1 MPLREFTARRP
12 LTPVLPAKAGI
23 QVCLF
28 KLRHFASRF
37 PQLKQPI
44 TLFVIASAMLFTPR
58 FADAELLRVAL
69 STKDFGYLPLYVG
82 MRSGMFAQEGLEIQ
96 WIQVS
101 TNVVVTALLA
111 GEIDVAGI
119 AGSSMR
125 ASARG
130 APLKANF
137 FPYSR
142 SLFVLM
148 GAPEIKKV
156 RDLKGKVIGTTAPG
170 ATTEVAA
177 AMVLDQYGLDPKR
190 DVSFRVVGGAETSIA
205 ALKSGLVQ
213 ARAFNPDAA
222 FVLKKQGFSEL
233 AVLAD
238 FGAWPW
244 AGYSTSDAHLLNR
257 RDKLKRWTR
266 VMVKSLQFMLSRREE
281 TYKIAQAEFGHPSDI
296 TESAANVCIKAIDP
310 DNPGGASEES
320 LRKNID
326 LTITGPLKLSATP
339 PLSKLVDF
347 SLLQEVQ
354 RELGIGKKK

>member
-1 MPLREFTARRP
+1 LAE
-12 LTPVLPAKAGI
+12 AGI
-23 QVCLF
+23 QACLF
-28 KLRHFASRF
+28 KLRHFGFRF
-37 PQLKQPI
+37 RQPKQLL
-44 TLFVIASAMLFTPR
+44 LFAVAFVMLLTPR
-58 FADAELLRVAL
+58 FAGAELLRVAL
-69 STKDFGYLPLYVG
+69 STKDFGYLPLFVG

-101 TNVVVTALLA
+101 TNVVVTALLS

-125 ASARG
+125 AAARG

-137 FPYSR
+137 FPYSK

-148 GAPEIKKV
+148 GAPEIKRV
-156 RDLKGKVIGTTAPG
+156 QDLRGKVIGTTAPG
-170 ATTEVAA
+170 ATTELAA
-177 AMVLDQYGLDPKR
+177 AIVLEHYGLDPKKE
-190 DVSFRVVGGAETSIA
+190 VSFRVVGGADTSIA
-205 ALKSGLVQ
+205 AMKSGLVQ

-222 FVLKKQGFSEL
+222 FLLKKQGFSEL

-238 FGAWPW
+238 FGPWPW

-266 VMVKSLQFMLSRREE
+266 VMVKSLQFMVNGREE
-281 TYKIAQAEFGHPSDI
+281 TYKIAQAEFGHPRDV
-296 TESAANVCIKAIDP
+296 TEGAANVCIKAIDAE
-310 DNPGGASEES
+310 NPGGATEES

-326 LTITGPLKLSATP
+326 LTITGPLKLNATP

-347 SLLQEVQ
+347 SLLQEAQ
-354 RELGIGKKK
+354 KELGIAGKK

>member
-1 MPLREFTARRP
+1 MTIVFRNPVRRP
-12 LTPVLPAKAGI
+12 T
-23 QVCLF
+23 
-28 KLRHFASRF
+28 KL
-37 PQLKQPI
+37 L
-44 TLFVIASAMLFTPR
+44 MLFAFALAVMILGPR
-58 FADAELLRVAL
+58 FVNAELLRVAL
-69 STKDFGYLPLYVG
+69 STKDFGYLPLFVG

-130 APLKANF
+130 APLKATF
-137 FPYSR
+137 FPYSK

-148 GAPEIKKV
+148 GAPEIKRV
-156 RDLKGKVIGTTAPG
+156 QDLRGKVIGTTAPG
-170 ATTEVAA
+170 ATTEIAA
-177 AMVLDQYGLDPKR
+177 AMVLEHYGMDPKR
-190 DVSFRVVGGAETSIA
+190 DVSFRIVGGADTSIA
-205 ALKSGLVQ
+205 AMKSGLVH

-222 FVLKKQGFSEL
+222 FLLKKQGFSQL

-244 AGYSTSDAHLLNR
+244 AGYSTSDAHLANR

-266 VMVKSLQFMLSRREE
+266 VMVKSLQFMLNRREE
-281 TYKIAQAEFGHPSDI
+281 TYGIAKAEFGHPRDVN
-296 TESAANVCIKAIDP
+296 ESAANVCIKAIDP
-310 DNPGGASEES
+310 DNPGGAAEES

-326 LTITGPLKLSATP
+326 LTVTAPLKLSASP

-347 SLLQEVQ
+347 SLLHEVQ
-354 RELGIGKKK
+354 TELGIGGKK